1 MGQSMTTS
9 SGGSLIKLSSSLKNF
24 VADDGGSSCRETD
37 VLADGAVRG
46 GGGRGG
52 TGAGTQTS
60 AAGSCGAAGAYG
72 GGGAGL
78 DIERR

>member
-37 VLADGAVRG
+37 GLADARAVRG

-60 AAGSCGAAGAYG
+60 AGSCGAAGAYG